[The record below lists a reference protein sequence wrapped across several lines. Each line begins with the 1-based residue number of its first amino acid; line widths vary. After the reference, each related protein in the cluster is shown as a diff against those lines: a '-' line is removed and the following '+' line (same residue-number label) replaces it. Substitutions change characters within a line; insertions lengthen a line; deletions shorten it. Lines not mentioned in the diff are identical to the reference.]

1 MFHFGK
7 KDNEPE
13 IVPEK
18 LHERIDYKIFIVIIA
33 GLLAY
38 QFYLY
43 SFKSPD
49 DPNIELVETTVTT
62 VTALIASV
70 IGFFVAK
77 RYWNSKVFGTSYL
90 ALALGMLMNAVGER
104 VYYFLEHIGQTPSP
118 SVADIFWLAFYPL
131 AFYHLARNIS
141 FFKAKIRLPVKALVI
156 LLPIVITGV
165 YAFLEYGQEQAA
177 DTTFFL
183 GLAYTIGG
191 SVILSGAI
199 LGAIIFRQ
207 GILGVPWLV
216 LTMGIIL
223 TTAGDVWYSYVDLYN
238 GYTITHVLNLLW
250 YAGYLVIAYALY
262 KHKKVI

>member
-1 MFHFGK
+1 MFHLGK
-7 KDNEPE
+7 RHDEPE

-18 LHERIDYKIFIVIIA
+18 LHERIDYKIFIVILA
-33 GLLAY
+33 GLLFY

-43 SFKSPD
+43 SFKSPN
-49 DPNIELVETTVTT
+49 DPNIELVETTVTS

-77 RYWNSKVFGTSYL
+77 RYWNSRVFGTSYL
-90 ALALGMLMNAVGER
+90 ALALGMLMNVIAER
-104 VYYFLEHIGQTPSP
+104 VYYFLGHIGQTPSP

-131 AFYHLARNIS
+131 MFYHLARNIS
-141 FFKAKIRLPVKALVI
+141 FFKPKIRLPVKAFVI
-156 LLPIVITGV
+156 VLPIVITGV
-165 YAFLEYGQEQAA
+165 YAFLGYNQEQAA

-183 GLAYTIGG
+183 GLAYSIGG

-216 LTMGIIL
+216 LAMGIIL

-238 GYTITHVLNLLW
+238 GYMITHMLNLLW